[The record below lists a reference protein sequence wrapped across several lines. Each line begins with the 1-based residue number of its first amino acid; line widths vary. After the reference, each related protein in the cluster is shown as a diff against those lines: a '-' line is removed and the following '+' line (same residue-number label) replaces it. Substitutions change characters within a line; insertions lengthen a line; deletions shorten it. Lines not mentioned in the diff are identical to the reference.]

1 MNLGLWPNTSL
12 HHSAWNVLSTTL
24 LRWNLALCWQHSQV
38 EMAQFLFPSPSTKH
52 AFPPVHQSWETSKSS
67 WLHLLPYLSLPPTSS
82 SSLLLP
88 LQELPNP
95 VDFITEIPLTLF
107 PLSPF
112 SLPQLKPWLYLSLE
126 LHILTSYLAS
136 RHPTSGPSYIF
147 LPVHFP
153 LSTYCIPGRGW
164 REWGTGNRDGYTVSD
179 FMTHI

>member
-1 MNLGLWPNTSL
+1 MFSPPPCLDETWLCADNTLKLRWLTFFSLPLAPNMLFLQCTKAEKPQSHLDSTSSLTSL
-12 HHSAWNVLSTTL
+12 
-24 LRWNLALCWQHSQV
+24 
-38 EMAQFLFPSPSTKH
+38 FLP
-52 AFPPVHQSWETSKSS
+52 
-67 WLHLLPYLSLPPTSS
+67 LLPPPS
-82 SSLLLP
+82 LLP

-112 SLPQLKPWLYLSLE
+112 SLPQLKPLSYLSLE

-136 RHPTSGPSYIF
+136 RHPTSGPSYIL

-164 REWGTGNRDGYTVSD
+164 RGVRYWEQR
-179 FMTHI
+179 